1 MVHFYRKRFSG
12 ERERLLIMER
22 EKHLKAA
29 LDKLAGVR
37 AIIRKRRTKD
47 SLPTVA
53 VVGYTNSGELHMA
66 SQHKHSSQECAIFTE
81 VEG

>member
-1 MVHFYRKRFSG
+1 M
-12 ERERLLIMER
+12 LIMER
-22 EKHLKAA
+22 EKRLKAA

-37 AIIRKRRTKD
+37 AIIRKRRTKN

-53 VVGYTNSGELHMA
+53 VVGYTNSGEFHLA
-66 SQHKHSSQECAIFTE
+66 SQHKQSMQKCSIYTE